1 MRVITAR
8 FHEYP
13 ALENTP
19 ETDRSVKSRAG
30 QGNAFIKVV
39 TNTTSHRCR
48 CPKRSRHFEIITRP
62 SSSYKPRGAIT
73 FVREIARI
81 KRACFVNEKRFCEWE
96 VARVSAS
103 GKPSFYR
110 PRGTNVASKMFLFTV
125 RERETE
131 RERERNRFHPA
142 PKTIPIMFILVFC
155 PLLFPSRKE
164 DNACEHETLPDY
176 WQRSLLVECILF
188 R

>member
-19 ETDRSVKSRAG
+19 ETERSVKSRAG
-30 QGNAFIKVV
+30 QGNAFIKAT

-48 CPKRSRHFEIITRP
+48 CPKRSRYFEIITRP

-125 RERETE
+125 RERE
-131 RERERNRFHPA
+131 RERDRFHPA
-142 PKTIPIMFILVFC
+142 SKTIPIMFILVFC

-176 WQRSLLVECILF
+176 CQCSLLVECILF

>member
-19 ETDRSVKSRAG
+19 ETERSVKSRAG

-131 RERERNRFHPA
+131 RERESEIDFIRLQKRYRSCSSSSSVPCSFLRGK
-142 PKTIPIMFILVFC
+142 KTTLASTK
-155 PLLFPSRKE
+155 LFQTIASAR
-164 DNACEHETLPDY
+164 CL
-176 WQRSLLVECILF
+176 
-188 R
+188 